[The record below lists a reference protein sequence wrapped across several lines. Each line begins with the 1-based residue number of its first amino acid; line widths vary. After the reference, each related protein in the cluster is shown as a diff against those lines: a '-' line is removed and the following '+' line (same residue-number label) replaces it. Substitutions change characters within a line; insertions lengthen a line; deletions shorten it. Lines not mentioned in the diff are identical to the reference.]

1 VVQGSNAHQ
10 PNTELENALS
20 WLFRLFQSGIGRKVL
35 VALSGL
41 ALVLFLVGH
50 LTGNLLIYSGDDGE
64 SMKAYAESLHQMPG
78 FMAIEIG
85 LLLMFVLHISL
96 VLWLTLENRRA
107 RGALGYS
114 GGATK
119 QESGVLRFLS
129 SKTMAVSGLIVL
141 AFLVVHISDFRM
153 ARGEGDIYTQ
163 VTTKLQEP
171 WRMALYVLGSLL
183 ASWHVYHG
191 FQSAFRSAGVNHKKY
206 TPLLRTIGTVL
217 SIAFAIGFASI
228 PIWIFVNAS

>member
-1 VVQGSNAHQ
+1 M
-10 PNTELENALS
+10 S
-20 WLFRLFQSGIGRKVL
+20 WLFRLFKSGIGRKVL

-41 ALVLFLVGH
+41 ALVGFLIGH
-50 LTGNLLIYSGDDGE
+50 LTGNLLIYSGDNGE
-64 SMKAYAESLHQMPG
+64 SMNAYAQSLHELPG
-78 FMAIEIG
+78 FMVIEIG
-85 LLLMFVLHISL
+85 LLVMFLLHISL
-96 VLWLTLENRRA
+96 VIWLTVENKRA
-107 RGALGYS
+107 RGGQGYS

-129 SKTMAVSGLIVL
+129 SKTMAISGLIVL
-141 AFLVVHISDFRM
+141 AFLIVHIADFRM
-153 ARGEGDIYTQ
+153 ARGEGLIYDQ

-171 WRMALYVLGSLL
+171 WRVTLYVLGSLL

-191 FQSAFRSAGVNHKKY
+191 FQSAFRSVGVNHNKY
-206 TPLLRTIGTVL
+206 TPFLRTIGTLL